1 MRIAL
6 LVFLIS
12 VAACTSTA
20 HKPPPCAGAASSP
33 CGPERPAN
41 ENWRS

>member
-1 MRIAL
+1 MNIAL
-6 LVFLIS
+6 IVLLVS

-20 HKPPPCAGAASSP
+20 HKPLPCAGAASSP

-41 ENWRS
+41 EIWQS